1 MPAFWHLLCNKRGS
15 MLCPCATKVCPAYFM
30 FYLQATLP
38 IRHGSQ
44 NLTCMRLSGALR
56 MAKISSSAPTMRNLE
71 HAC

>member
-1 MPAFWHLLCNKRGS
+1 MCQHFGIF
-15 MLCPCATKVCPAYFM
+15 CATKGGLCFVPVQQKCVLLHV
-30 FYLQATLP
+30 LQATLP